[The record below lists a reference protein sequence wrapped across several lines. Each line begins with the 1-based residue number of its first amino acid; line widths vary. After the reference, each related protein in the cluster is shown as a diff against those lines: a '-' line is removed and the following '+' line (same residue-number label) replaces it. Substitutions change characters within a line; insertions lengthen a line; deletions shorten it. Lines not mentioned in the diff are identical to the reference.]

1 MSDAIFTNSLDM
13 SMDSRPV
20 TVESVKNIFSD
31 CDDFF
36 LRRIKLGLDSQIPA
50 YVCWID
56 GVVSEGDVSEDVI
69 RPLTEQGRLSGVKT
83 SAEALR
89 RIRQGAV
96 WRASVQTREKLE
108 DLAADLTSGHAAVIL
123 ETIRTAVTFE
133 VKSTQARQVSE
144 AAIEKSIKGPRA
156 AFVETLRV
164 NTALVRRRIQ
174 SPKLKL
180 KETTVGR
187 QSGTAVTL
195 LYMEDIADPARVQAL
210 QQKLET
216 MDLDGV
222 LSGGDLEPYLIDHPH
237 SPFPQA
243 AHTERPDK
251 LAAGLLE
258 GRIGLLCD
266 GLPVG
271 FLLPG
276 TLPLL
281 MRAPEDRADQHL
293 LASGLTLLRWLALV
307 LALTLPAL
315 YTAAATWH
323 QEMLPA
329 KLLESIVRS
338 EQAVPFAPGTVML
351 LLLISF
357 ELLQEAGLR
366 LPAQVGQTVSIIGAL
381 LVGGAAV
388 SAKLASPIAIIIV
401 AMAGIAGYN
410 VPNQELGSILRF
422 LRAGLVGLAILAGMP
437 GITAG
442 LAALVWY
449 LCTLECQGVAYLY
462 PFVDSENGALFR
474 TLLRKPQWAYK
485 FRDPKLV
492 RRNRRRQK

>member
-1 MSDAIFTNSLDM
+1 MSDTIFTNFP
-13 SMDSRPV
+13 DSSTDPVPV
-20 TVESVKNIFSD
+20 TAECVQKFFSD

-36 LRRIKLGLDSQIPA
+36 LRRIKVGLESKIPV

-69 RPLTEQGRLSGVKT
+69 RPLTEQSRLSGVT
-83 SAEALR
+83 SSREALR
-89 RIRQGAV
+89 LIRQGAV
-96 WRASVQTREKLE
+96 WRASVQTRENVSE
-108 DLAADLTSGHAAVIL
+108 LAADLTSGHAAVIL
-123 ETIRTAVTFE
+123 EAIQIALTFE
-133 VKSTQARQVSE
+133 VKNTQARPVSE
-144 AAIEKSIKGPRA
+144 AAIEKSVKGPRA

-164 NTALVRRRIQ
+164 NTALVRRRLQ
-174 SPKLKL
+174 TPSLKL

-187 QSGTAVTL
+187 RSGTLVTI
-195 LYMEDIADPARVQAL
+195 LYMEGIADPHRVQRL
-210 QQKLET
+210 QEKLDAI
-216 MDLDGV
+216 DLDGV
-222 LSGGDLEPYLIDHPH
+222 LSSGDLEPYLIDHPR
-237 SPFPQA
+237 SPFPQLV
-243 AHTERPDK
+243 HTERPDK
-251 LAAGLLE
+251 LAAGLLR
-258 GRIGLLCD
+258 GQVGLLCD

-281 MRAPEDRADQHL
+281 MQAPEDRADHHL
-293 LASGLTLLRWLALV
+293 LASGLTLLRWAALI

-329 KLLESIVRS
+329 KLLESIARS

-381 LVGGAAV
+381 LVGEAAV

-410 VPNQELGSILRF
+410 IPNQELGAMLRF
-422 LRAGLVGLAILAGMP
+422 LRLGLVLLAILAGIP

-442 LAALVWY
+442 MAMLIWY
-449 LCTLECQGVAYLY
+449 LCTLECEGVAYLY
-462 PFVDSENGALFR
+462 PLVDSKNGAVFR

-485 FRDPKLV
+485 FRDPAFA
-492 RRNRRRQK
+492 RRNRRRQR

>member
-1 MSDAIFTNSLDM
+1 MSDAVFTNFLDM
-13 SMDSRPV
+13 SMDSQPV
-20 TVESVKNIFSD
+20 TVEGLKKIFSD

-36 LRRIKLGLDSQIPA
+36 LRRIKIGLDTSIPA

-69 RPLTEQGRLSGVKT
+69 RPLTESGRLSGVK
-83 SAEALR
+83 SSREALKL
-89 RIRQGAV
+89 IRQGAV
-96 WRASVQTREKLE
+96 WRAASQTRE
-108 DLAADLTSGHAAVIL
+108 DLQELARDLTGGRAAVIL
-123 ETIRTAVTFE
+123 EAIQTAVTFE
-133 VKSTQARQVSE
+133 VKSTQARPVSE
-144 AAIEKSIKGPRA
+144 AAIEKSVKGPRA

-164 NTALVRRRIQ
+164 NTALVRRRLQ
-174 SPKLKL
+174 TPKLKL

-187 QSGTAVTL
+187 QSGTLVTL
-195 LYMEDIADPARVQAL
+195 LYMEGIADPARVEAL
-210 QQKLET
+210 QQKLDAI
-216 MDLDGV
+216 DLDGV
-222 LSGGDLEPYLIDHPH
+222 LSSGDLEPYLIDHPR
-237 SPFPQA
+237 SPFPQLV
-243 AHTERPDK
+243 HTERPDK

-281 MRAPEDRADQHL
+281 MQAPEDRADHHL
-293 LASGLTLLRWLALV
+293 LASGQTLLRWAALI

-315 YTAAATWH
+315 YTAVATWH

-329 KLLESIVRS
+329 KLLESIARS

-381 LVGGAAV
+381 LVGEAAV

-410 VPNQELGSILRF
+410 VPNQELGEILRF
-422 LRAGLVGLAILAGMP
+422 LRLGLVLLATLAGIP

-442 LAALVWY
+442 LAMLIWY
-449 LCTLECQGVAYLY
+449 LCTLETEGVAYLY
-462 PFVDSENGALFR
+462 PLVDSKNGAVFR

-485 FRDPKLV
+485 FRDPAFA